1 MSDKNEQLIRE
12 FLDYIQFE
20 RRYSSHTARSYKTD
34 LNDFLIYLQSYDQT
48 PDLCEIDES
57 TIQYFLNKLTQ
68 KGLSARTVA
77 RKLATLKSFYKYLC
91 KFDSKIINFARA
103 VKSPK
108 IPKNLPIFIREDDI
122 NKLLDRPFD
131 NSLKGSRDK
140 LILELFYSTGIRIS
154 ELIKIKLND
163 VDSAEKIVRIL
174 GKGNKERIVILGQK
188 SLNALKEFL
197 KFRNND
203 ERFYH
208 SEFLFPRERG
218 KTQPNS
224 IRHISTKTVYNIV
237 KKYFRLQFGEENLS
251 PHTFRHSFATHLLD
265 RGADLMSV
273 KDLLGHSSL
282 SSTQIYTH
290 VQIETLKK
298 AYQKAHPHAK

>member
-1 MSDKNEQLIRE
+1 MPDGNEKLIRE
-12 FLDYIQFE
+12 FLDYLRYE
-20 RRYSSHTARSYKTD
+20 RKYSPHTIRSYKTD
-34 LNDFLIYLQSYDQT
+34 LHEFSQFIQSYEASA
-48 PDLCEIDES
+48 DLRVIEES
-57 TIQYFLNKLTQ
+57 VIQYYLSKQTQ
-68 KGLSARTVA
+68 RGLSARTVA

-91 KFDSKIINFARA
+91 KFDSKLINFARS

-108 IPKNLPIFIREDDI
+108 IPKNLPIFLREEDVA
-122 NKLLDRPFD
+122 KLLEGPFE
-131 NSLKGSRDK
+131 NTLKGSRDR
-140 LILELFYSTGIRIS
+140 LILELFYATGIRIS
-154 ELIKIKLND
+154 EMAKIRIKDI
-163 VDSAEKIVRIL
+163 DSDEKIVRIL

-188 SLNALKEFL
+188 ALDALKDYL

-203 ERFYH
+203 ERYYH

-218 KTQPNS
+218 KNNPNNSGS
-224 IRHISTKTVYNIV
+224 ISIKTVYNIV
-237 KKYFRLQFGEENLS
+237 KKYFRLLFGEEKLS

-290 VQIETLKK
+290 VQIEKLKK
-298 AYQKAHPHAK
+298 AYKKAHPHAK

>member
-1 MSDKNEQLIRE
+1 MPDVNEKLIRE
-12 FLDYIQFE
+12 FLDYLRYE
-20 RRYSSHTARSYKTD
+20 RKYSQHTIRSYRTD
-34 LNDFLIYLQSYDQT
+34 LLDFLNFMQSYET
-48 PDLCEIDES
+48 SADLRTIDGS
-57 TIQYFLNKLTQ
+57 VIPYFLSKQTR

-77 RKLATLKSFYKYLC
+77 RKLATLKSFYRYLG
-91 KFDSKIINFARA
+91 KFDSNLINYARA

-108 IPKNLPIFIREDDI
+108 IPKNLPIFLREDDVD
-122 NKLLDRPFD
+122 KLLNGPFEY
-131 NSLKGSRDK
+131 NLKGRRDR
-140 LILELFYSTGIRIS
+140 LILELFYATGIRIS
-154 ELIKIKLND
+154 EMTKIRIKDID
-163 VDSAEKIVRIL
+163 ADEKIVRIL

-188 SLNALKEFL
+188 ALDALKDYL

-203 ERFYH
+203 ERFYY

-218 KTQPNS
+218 KINPNNSGS
-224 IRHISTKTVYNIV
+224 ISIKTVYNIV
-237 KKYFRLQFGEENLS
+237 KRYFRLVFGEEKLS

-290 VQIETLKK
+290 VQIEKLKR
-298 AYQKAHPHAK
+298 AYKKAHPHAK